1 MCSTGMDYILKPKD
15 NIQINLFTE
24 TENVV
29 CKKPHTGSVYSN
41 MEMFN
46 WSKRSACAALGCWQK
61 RRWPL

>member
-29 CKKPHTGSVYSN
+29 CKKLHTGK
-41 MEMFN
+41 E
-46 WSKRSACAALGCWQK
+46 KRTLIFFILA
-61 RRWPL
+61 

>member
-46 WSKRSACAALGCWQK
+46 YGIC
-61 RRWPL
+61 